1 MAYKSALYIV
11 IKQGSK
17 AQKVPM
23 DISHIIDGLNDDQ
36 REAVTADDTHA
47 LILAGAGSGKT
58 RVLVHRI
65 AWLSQVLSFS
75 PYNIMAVTFTNK
87 AANEMRGRVESLIG
101 HQAAGL
107 TMGTFHGI
115 AYRILRQHYQEAGL
129 PQDFQILDADDQ
141 KRVVKRLLKAM
152 ELDESQW
159 PHKQIVAFI
168 NGEKEEGRRPHHI
181 DVGHNPFVAKMVQ
194 VYQAYE
200 EQCQRSGLVDFAEL
214 LLRAHEL
221 WLKNP
226 SVLAHYQARFK
237 HILVDEFQDT
247 NSLQYAWLRVLA
259 GGTGRLFVVGDD
271 DQSIYGWRGAK
282 VENIQQFDRDFAG
295 VKMVRLEQN
304 YRSTETILQA
314 ANGLIAHNE
323 SRMGKEL
330 WSAGEKGDLIKVYEA
345 FNEMDEARYVC
356 NQIEQWCENGGGRN
370 EIAVLYR
377 SNAQSRIL
385 EQALMQAQIPYRV
398 YGGLRFYD
406 RAEIKD
412 VLAYLRLIVSRED
425 DAAFERVYNHPPR
438 GIGQKTADTIRE
450 AAKNQQISLWSA
462 AKLLVET
469 GLTARAKTAVSAFID
484 LIESLEEQ
492 VQNQTLEEQMIKV
505 ISQTSLQAHFEKD
518 RSEQGQ
524 GRLENL
530 DELINAASQFKQTQN
545 QQEMNAVE
553 SEEQAE
559 FNAAMRQFDEAENT
573 LLITPK
579 FDNPLS
585 EFLAQAALEAGEQ
598 QADEWESSVQLMT
611 LHSAKGLEFPM
622 VFMMGVEEGLFPS
635 QQSHEDALR
644 LEEERRLAY
653 VGITRAEKQ
662 LMITYASRRRLH
674 GQEFFPA
681 PSRFIKEI
689 PPSCLESVRVSNSSV
704 SHAFSGGQHY
714 DQGFGLSSKQNETGF
729 QAGERVFHQ
738 KFGDGV
744 VLATEGSGEHARIQV
759 NFTHAGCKWLVAA
772 YANLEKRG

>member
-1 MAYKSALYIV
+1 
-11 IKQGSK
+11 
-17 AQKVPM
+17 M
-23 DISHIIDGLNDDQ
+23 DISHIIDDLNDAQ

-65 AWLSQVLSFS
+65 AWITQVLNFS

-87 AANEMRGRVESLIG
+87 AANEMRGRIESLIG
-101 HQAAGL
+101 QQANGL

-129 PQDFQILDADDQ
+129 SKDFQILDADDQ
-141 KRVVKRLLKAM
+141 KRVVKRLLKSM
-152 ELDESQW
+152 ELDENQW

-181 DVGHNPFVAKMVQ
+181 DATQNPYLAKMVQ
-194 VYQAYE
+194 VYLAYE
-200 EQCQRSGLVDFAEL
+200 ELCQRSGLVDFAEL

-226 SVLAHYQARFK
+226 TVLAHYQARFK

-247 NSLQYAWLRVLA
+247 NSLQYAWLRVLVGA
-259 GGTGRLFVVGDD
+259 SSKLFVVGDD

-282 VENIQQFDRDFAG
+282 VENIRQFDQDFAD
-295 VKMVRLEQN
+295 VKTVRLEQN
-304 YRSTETILQA
+304 YRSTETILKA
-314 ANGLIAHNE
+314 ANGLIANNE

-330 WSAGEKGDLIKVYEA
+330 WSAGEQGDLIKIYEA
-345 FNEMDEARYVC
+345 FNEMDEANYVC
-356 NQIEQWCENGGGRN
+356 NQIENWSENGGARS

-412 VLAYLRLIVSRED
+412 VLAYLRLIVSRDD
-425 DAAFERVYNHPPR
+425 DAAFERIYNHPPR

-450 AAKNQQISLWSA
+450 AAKNQNISLWQA
-462 AKLLVET
+462 ANKLVKT
-469 GLTARAKTAVSAFID
+469 GLTARAKTSVQGFID
-484 LIESLEEQ
+484 LMEAMAESIIDHSLEDQ
-492 VQNQTLEEQMIKV
+492 FIKV
-505 ISQTSLQAHFEKD
+505 VSQSGLQEHFEKD
-518 RSEQGQ
+518 RSEQGK
-524 GRLENL
+524 GRLENI
-530 DELINAASQFKQTQN
+530 DELINAASQFKSSHEQKSIEVAET
-545 QQEMNAVE
+545 
-553 SEEQAE
+553 EEQVFVRSVSNSPE
-559 FNAAMRQFDEAENT
+559 VINEDGNT
-573 LLITPK
+573 ILLAPT
-579 FDNPLS
+579 FDNPLA
-585 EFLAQAALEAGEQ
+585 EFLAQAALEAGER
-598 QADEWESSVQLMT
+598 QADAWESSVQLMT
-611 LHSAKGLEFPM
+611 MHSAKGLEFPL
-622 VFMMGVEEGLFPS
+622 VFMIGVEEGLFPS
-635 QQSHEDALR
+635 QQSIEEVSR

-674 GQEFFPA
+674 GQEFFPL

-689 PPSCLESVRVSNSSV
+689 PAECVEQVRLAGSANP
-704 SHAFSGGQHY
+704 AFSGY
-714 DQGFGLSSKQNETGF
+714 SDSEARFGLSSKQNETGF
-729 QAGERVFHQ
+729 TIGEAVFHQ
-738 KFGDGV
+738 KFGDGT

-759 NFTHAGCKWLVAA
+759 NFNHAGAKWLVTA
-772 YANLEKRG
+772 YANLQKK